1 MRNFWIVPFYLQN
14 KLSSNKNS
22 QKLRINVNQ
31 VNIQSMAN
39 NRRSRRAA
47 NQRSSQANNI
57 IIYQQSEM
65 NSTEFDNYCRQ
76 S

>member
-1 MRNFWIVPFYLQN
+1 
-14 KLSSNKNS
+14 
-22 QKLRINVNQ
+22 
-31 VNIQSMAN
+31 MAN

-65 NSTEFDNYCRQ
+65 NSTEFDQLQIFFRLIRHEHLTESLISNLI
-76 S
+76 